1 MYHMSNSHKQ
11 NLHSVTN
18 LLFLFSHGNYC
29 THEIRLI
36 NHGQIR
42 HGVFIEIKAR
52 DTQRDP

>member
-42 HGVFIEIKAR
+42 HGVFIEI
-52 DTQRDP
+52 